1 MKYTYCVLERRIKVY
16 SSGSQVVTGVLFT
29 FPFALER
36 FYSESNANVSF
47 SDREQNIP
55 LTVGKTL
62 ATPLKVLMEQNS
74 IFLTT
79 WYPVTVWNDAVRLK
93 AMRLCLTQQT
103 RAWSSALKQ
112 DSTSRNSIYL
122 NHHPQT

>member
-1 MKYTYCVLERRIKVY
+1 M
-16 SSGSQVVTGVLFT
+16 VTGVLFT

-36 FYSESNANVSF
+36 VSLESNANVSF

-62 ATPLKVLMEQNS
+62 ATSINSTLKVLMELNS

-79 WYPVTVWNDAVRLK
+79 GGIR
-93 AMRLCLTQQT
+93 
-103 RAWSSALKQ
+103 
-112 DSTSRNSIYL
+112 
-122 NHHPQT
+122 